1 MTNKEKE
8 NFRQI
13 RKSEIFIDY
22 SKLRNNAYRIDKE
35 NWTMGLIIDFLIK
48 NKILL
53 IKKGVSQDDK

>member
-22 SKLRNNAYRIDKE
+22 SKLRNNEYRIDKE
-35 NWTMGLIIDFLIK
+35 NWTIGLIIDFLIK

-53 IKKGVSQDDK
+53 IKKGVSQND

>member
-1 MTNKEKE
+1 MTDKEKE

-22 SKLRNNAYRIDKE
+22 SKLRNNAHRIDKE

-53 IKKGVSQDDK
+53 IKKGVSQND